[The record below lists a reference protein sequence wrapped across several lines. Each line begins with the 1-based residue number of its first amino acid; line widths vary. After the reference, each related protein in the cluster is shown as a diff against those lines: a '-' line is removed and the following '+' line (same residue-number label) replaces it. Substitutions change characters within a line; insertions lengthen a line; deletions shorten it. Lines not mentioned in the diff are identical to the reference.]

1 MAKILVV
8 DDSAFQR
15 KLLRTLLEKSGHE
28 VVEAGDGYQGVIE
41 AGKQRPDL
49 ILTDLLM
56 PDADGFT
63 LLEKLRNRGAK
74 IPVVVV
80 SSNIQTSARERC
92 SELGARGF
100 VSKPVQPE
108 ALAETVNEVLA

>member
-15 KLLRTLLEKSGHE
+15 RLLRTLLEKEGHE
-28 VVEAGDGYQGVIE
+28 VIEADNGNKGVIA
-41 AGKQRPDL
+41 AGKHRPDL

-74 IPVVVV
+74 IPVLVV
-80 SSNIQTSARERC
+80 SSNIQSSAQERC

-100 VSKPVQPE
+100 VSKPVQPA
-108 ALAETVNEVLA
+108 ALAEKLDEVLS

>member
-15 KLLRTLLEKSGHE
+15 KNLRVMLEKLGHE
-28 VVEAGDGYQGVIE
+28 VIE
-41 AGKQRPDL
+41 AVDGNDGVTVAGKEKPDM

-56 PDADGFT
+56 PEADGFT

-80 SSNIQTSARERC
+80 SSNIQTAAQERC
-92 SELGARGF
+92 SELGARSF
-100 VSKPVQPE
+100 VSKPVQPA
-108 ALAETVNEVLA
+108 ALTGAVEEVLA